1 MRPDRAIRQFFR
13 RLRVRLG
20 HGGAQV
26 LDVYDH
32 VDGQVSLKE
41 AAHLYRI
48 ARGMKTIVEIGS
60 YRGKSACLLALG
72 SAEAGGVVH
81 AIDPHMDQ
89 PNHAAGTYEGGDHEK
104 LVAAARRFGI
114 EARVRPII
122 ATSEQAR
129 SGWNGSA
136 VDLLWIDG
144 DHSYEGVRHDL
155 AAWAP
160 LVRVGGIIAGH
171 DYEPSWP
178 GTQRAWD
185 EFFAANPGFARREA
199 VKSIVWAERVR

>member
-20 HGGAQV
+20 PGGAGV
-26 LDVYDH
+26 LQVYDH

-41 AAHLYRI
+41 AAHLYRLG
-48 ARGMKTIVEIGS
+48 RGMKTIVEIGS

-72 SAEAGGVVH
+72 SADVGGVVH
-81 AIDPHMDQ
+81 AIDPHIDQ
-89 PNHAAGTYEGGDHEK
+89 PNHAAGTYAQGDHQK
-104 LVAAARRFGI
+104 LIEATRRFGV

-122 ATSEQAR
+122 ATSERAR
-129 SGWNGSA
+129 AQWDGSA
-136 VDLLWIDG
+136 VDLLWVDG

-160 LVRVGGIIAGH
+160 LVRVGGVIAGH

-185 EFFAANPGFARREA
+185 EFLAANPGFVRREP
-199 VKSIVWAERVR
+199 VKSIVWAVRER